1 VQASNNYERRG
12 ISYIMADDEPKSLGR
27 CSVFTYG
34 VGHMLN
40 DITAACWYTYLLLY
54 LTDIGLSP
62 SNAATVTLTG
72 QFADA
77 FMTIIAGELINRFG
91 HLKLWH
97 GMGCLLVAVSFT
109 SLFGGCLP
117 CKILGSDSPIVQT
130 AGYCLSAVIFCSG
143 WSCTQISHMSMVN
156 GVTLNPTSRVACVS
170 CRNAFTMIASLIL
183 YAIALFIFNKKTS
196 SSQVEIKNQYQ
207 FMAYMSIFIGAVFVI
222 IFQLGTKEPSLKQES
237 DGKRAAASWRYWLK
251 KVLYYQVLSIY
262 VLTRV
267 VTNVSQTFL
276 AVYVINDLRMS
287 PSSKALVPAI
297 IYLTSFITS
306 VLLQELK
313 WSGERLKAFFSA
325 GGLLWLFCGT
335 SVIFLPINMNAF
347 MYVLSVLIGI
357 ANALMM
363 VTAIGMESEL
373 VDKDLDGS
381 AFVYGSL
388 GFIDK
393 VLCGVFLYFLESYE
407 RKDPVACD
415 PAYPCFSVTRFSLG
429 FIPGISSLIGVIIA
443 FFIRSHT
450 SHPKTSTEPLL
461 A

>member
-1 VQASNNYERRG
+1 MINRLVLCVKRLIRFLEIKQGILIHYQGDKRWYAAKASNNYERRG

-77 FMTIIAGELINRFG
+77 FMTIIAGELIDRFG

-130 AGYCLSAVIFCSG
+130 AGYCISAVIFCSG
-143 WSCTQISHMSMVN
+143 WSMVN

-170 CRNAFTMIASLIL
+170 CRNAFTM
-183 YAIALFIFNKKTS
+183 
-196 SSQVEIKNQYQ
+196 YQ

-335 SVIFLPINMNAF
+335 SVIFLPINMNTL

-363 VTAIGMESEL
+363 GGLGYPIKNDPNRIILVSRTQKTGDEIHVYHLLFLGMAMAIS
-373 VDKDLDGS
+373 
-381 AFVYGSL
+381 
-388 GFIDK
+388 
-393 VLCGVFLYFLESYE
+393 
-407 RKDPVACD
+407 
-415 PAYPCFSVTRFSLG
+415 
-429 FIPGISSLIGVIIA
+429 
-443 FFIRSHT
+443 
-450 SHPKTSTEPLL
+450 
-461 A
+461 

>member
-1 VQASNNYERRG
+1 MMVNE
-12 ISYIMADDEPKSLGR
+12 MVDDEPKSLGR
-27 CSVFTYG
+27 CSVFTYA

-40 DITAACWYTYLLLY
+40 DITSSCWYTYLLLY

-77 FMTIIAGELINRFG
+77 FTTIIAGELIDRFG
-91 HLKLWH
+91 HFKIWH
-97 GMGCLLVAVSFT
+97 GMGCLLVALSFT

-117 CKILGSDSPIVQT
+117 CKILGSDSPVVQT
-130 AGYCLSAVIFCSG
+130 AGYCISSVIFCSG

-183 YAIALFIFNKKTS
+183 YVIVFFVFNKETS
-196 SSQVEIKNQYQ
+196 SSQVDIKNQYQ
-207 FMAYMSIFIGAVFVI
+207 LMVYISIFIGAVFVI

-237 DGKRAAASWRYWLK
+237 NGKRATASWTYWLK

-287 PSSKALVPAI
+287 PSSKALIPAI
-297 IYLTSFITS
+297 IYLSSFVAS

-325 GGLLWLFCGT
+325 GGLLWLFCGAV
-335 SVIFLPINMNAF
+335 VIFLPINMHAF
-347 MYVLSVLIGI
+347 MYVLSILIGI

-373 VDKDLDGS
+373 VDEDLDGS

-407 RKDPVACD
+407 SADPVPCD
-415 PAYPCFSVTRFSLG
+415 LTYPCFSVTRFSLG
-429 FIPGISSLIGVIIA
+429 FIPGISALIGVVVA
-443 FFIRSHT
+443 FFIRFHT
-450 SHPKTSTEPLL
+450 PNPKTLREPFL

>member
-1 VQASNNYERRG
+1 
-12 ISYIMADDEPKSLGR
+12 MADEMVDDEPKALGR
-27 CSVFTYG
+27 CSIFTYG

-40 DITAACWYTYLLLY
+40 DITSSCWYTYLLLY

-77 FMTIIAGELINRFG
+77 FTTIIAGELIDRFG
-91 HLKLWH
+91 HFKIWH
-97 GMGCLLVAVSFT
+97 GMGCLLVALSFT

-117 CKILGSDSPIVQT
+117 CKILGSDSPAVQT
-130 AGYCLSAVIFCSG
+130 VGYCISAVVFCSG

-183 YAIALFIFNKKTS
+183 YVIAFFVFNKKTY
-196 SSQVEIKNQYQ
+196 SSQVDIKNQYQ
-207 FMAYMSIFIGAVFVI
+207 LMAYISIFIGAVFVI
-222 IFQLGTKEPSLKQES
+222 IFQLGTKEPSLKLKY
-237 DGKRAAASWRYWLK
+237 DGKRAKASWTYWLK

-267 VTNVSQTFL
+267 VSNVS
-276 AVYVINDLRMS
+276 
-287 PSSKALVPAI
+287 
-297 IYLTSFITS
+297 
-306 VLLQELK
+306 QELK

-325 GGLLWLFCGT
+325 GGLLWLFCGAA
-335 SVIFLPINMNAF
+335 VIFLPINMNAF
-347 MYVLSVLIGI
+347 MYVLSILIGI
-357 ANALMM
+357 GNALMM

-407 RKDPVACD
+407 SADPVACD

-429 FIPGISSLIGVIIA
+429 FIPGISALIGVVVA
-443 FFIRSHT
+443 FFIRFHT
-450 SHPKTSTEPLL
+450 SHPKPLTEPFL

>member
-1 VQASNNYERRG
+1 MVNE
-12 ISYIMADDEPKSLGR
+12 MVDDEPKSLGR

-40 DITAACWYTYLLLY
+40 DITSSCWYTYLLLY

-77 FMTIIAGELINRFG
+77 FTTLIAGELDN
-91 HLKLWH
+91 
-97 GMGCLLVAVSFT
+97 
-109 SLFGGCLP
+109 
-117 CKILGSDSPIVQT
+117 DSWLNV
-130 AGYCLSAVIFCSG
+130 YC
-143 WSCTQISHMSMVN
+143 MSMVN
-156 GVTLNPTSRVACVS
+156 GVTLNSTSRVACVS

-183 YAIALFIFNKKTS
+183 YVIAFFVFNKETS
-196 SSQVEIKNQYQ
+196 RSQVDIKNQYQ
-207 FMAYMSIFIGAVFVI
+207 LMAYISIFIGAVFVI
-222 IFQLGTKEPSLKQES
+222 IFQLGTTEPSLKQES
-237 DGKRAAASWRYWLK
+237 NGKRATASWTYWLK

-287 PSSKALVPAI
+287 PSSKALIPAI
-297 IYLTSFITS
+297 IYLSSFVAS
-306 VLLQELK
+306 VLLQELQR
-313 WSGERLKAFFSA
+313 SGERLKAWGSPLAILWSCSNFPPNKHAFFYVCLVHTYWHSKRVDDDISA
-325 GGLLWLFCGT
+325 F
-335 SVIFLPINMNAF
+335 
-347 MYVLSVLIGI
+347 I
-357 ANALMM
+357 ASCCK

-407 RKDPVACD
+407 GADPVPCD
-415 PAYPCFSVTRFSLG
+415 PTYPCFSITLFSLG
-429 FIPGISSLIGVIIA
+429 FIPGISALIGVVVA
-443 FFIRSHT
+443 FFIRFHIPN
-450 SHPKTSTEPLL
+450 PKTLREPFL

>member
-1 VQASNNYERRG
+1 MV
-12 ISYIMADDEPKSLGR
+12 DDEPKSLGR
-27 CSVFTYG
+27 FSVFTYG

-40 DITAACWYTYLLLY
+40 DITSSCWYTYLLLY
-54 LTDIGLSP
+54 FTNIGLSP

-77 FMTIIAGELINRFG
+77 FTTIIAGELIDRFG
-91 HLKLWH
+91 NFKIWH

-117 CKILGSDSPIVQT
+117 CKILGSDSPVVQT
-130 AGYCLSAVIFCSG
+130 TGYCISAVVFCSG
-143 WSCTQISHMSMVN
+143 WSCTQISHLSMVN

-183 YAIALFIFNKKTS
+183 YVIAFFVFKKQTS
-196 SSQVEIKNQYQ
+196 SSQVDIKNQYQ
-207 FMAYMSIFIGAVFVI
+207 SMAYISIFIGAVFVI

-237 DGKRAAASWRYWLK
+237 NGKRATASWTYWLK

-262 VLTRV
+262 VSTRV

-276 AVYVINDLRMS
+276 AVYVMNDLRMS
-287 PSSKALVPAI
+287 PSSKALIPAI
-297 IYLTSFITS
+297 IYLSSFVAS

-325 GGLLWLFCGT
+325 GGLLWLFCGAA
-335 SVIFLPINMNAF
+335 VIFLPINMHAF
-347 MYVLSVLIGI
+347 IYVLSILIGI
-357 ANALMM
+357 GNALMM

-407 RKDPVACD
+407 SADPVPCD
-415 PAYPCFSVTRFSLG
+415 PTYPCFSVTRFSLG
-429 FIPGISSLIGVIIA
+429 FIPGISALIGVVVA
-443 FFIRSHT
+443 FFIRFHT
-450 SHPKTSTEPLL
+450 PNPKTLTQPFL

>member
-1 VQASNNYERRG
+1 MMVNE
-12 ISYIMADDEPKSLGR
+12 MVDDEPKSLGR

-40 DITAACWYTYLLLY
+40 DITSSCC
-54 LTDIGLSP
+54 
-62 SNAATVTLTG
+62 NAATVTLTG

-77 FMTIIAGELINRFG
+77 FMTIIAGELIDRFG
-91 HLKLWH
+91 HFKIWH
-97 GMGCLLVAVSFT
+97 GMGCLLVALSFT

-117 CKILGSDSPIVQT
+117 CKILGSDSPVVQT
-130 AGYCLSAVIFCSG
+130 AGYCISAVIFCSG

-156 GVTLNPTSRVACVS
+156 GVTLNPESRVACVS

-183 YAIALFIFNKKTS
+183 YVIVFFVFNKETS
-196 SSQVEIKNQYQ
+196 SSQVDIKNQYQ
-207 FMAYMSIFIGAVFVI
+207 LMVYISIFIGAVFVI

-237 DGKRAAASWRYWLK
+237 NGKRATASWTYWLK

-262 VLTRV
+262 VLTRA
-267 VTNVSQTFL
+267 VTNVSQ
-276 AVYVINDLRMS
+276 I
-287 PSSKALVPAI
+287 PAI
-297 IYLTSFITS
+297 IYLSSFVAS

-325 GGLLWLFCGT
+325 GGLLCLFCGAAI
-335 SVIFLPINMNAF
+335 IFLPINMHAF
-347 MYVLSVLIGI
+347 MYVLSILIGI

-407 RKDPVACD
+407 SADPVPCD
-415 PAYPCFSVTRFSLG
+415 LTYPCFSVTRFSLG
-429 FIPGISSLIGVIIA
+429 FIPGISALIGVVVA
-443 FFIRSHT
+443 FFIRFHT
-450 SHPKTSTEPLL
+450 PNPKTLREPFL

>member
-1 VQASNNYERRG
+1 MV
-12 ISYIMADDEPKSLGR
+12 DDEPKSLGR
-27 CSVFTYG
+27 FSVFTYG

-40 DITAACWYTYLLLY
+40 DITSSCWYTYLLLY
-54 LTDIGLSP
+54 LTNIGLSP

-77 FMTIIAGELINRFG
+77 FTTIIAGELIDRFG
-91 HLKLWH
+91 NFKIWH

-117 CKILGSDSPIVQT
+117 CKILGSDSPVVQT
-130 AGYCLSAVIFCSG
+130 TGYCISAV
-143 WSCTQISHMSMVN
+143 
-156 GVTLNPTSRVACVS
+156 
-170 CRNAFTMIASLIL
+170 IASLIL
-183 YAIALFIFNKKTS
+183 YMIAFFVFKKQTS
-196 SSQVEIKNQYQ
+196 SSQVDIKNQYQ
-207 FMAYMSIFIGAVFVI
+207 SMAYISIFIGAVFVI

-237 DGKRAAASWRYWLK
+237 NGKRATASWTYWLK

-262 VLTRV
+262 VSTRV

-276 AVYVINDLRMS
+276 AVYVMKDLRMS
-287 PSSKALVPAI
+287 PSSKALIPAI
-297 IYLTSFITS
+297 IYLSSFVAS

-325 GGLLWLFCGT
+325 GGLLWLFCGAAVT
-335 SVIFLPINMNAF
+335 FLPINMHAF
-347 MYVLSVLIGI
+347 IYILSILIGI

-363 VTAIGMESEL
+363 VTAIGMQSEL

-407 RKDPVACD
+407 SADPVPCD
-415 PAYPCFSVTRFSLG
+415 PTYPCFSVTRFSLG
-429 FIPGISSLIGVIIA
+429 FIPGISALIGVVVA
-443 FFIRSHT
+443 FFIRFHT
-450 SHPKTSTEPLL
+450 PNPKTLTQPFL

>member
-1 VQASNNYERRG
+1 MVNE
-12 ISYIMADDEPKSLGR
+12 MVDDEPKSLGR
-27 CSVFTYG
+27 CSVFTYA

-40 DITAACWYTYLLLY
+40 DITSSCWYTYLLLY

-77 FMTIIAGELINRFG
+77 FTTIIAGELIDRFG
-91 HLKLWH
+91 HFKIWH
-97 GMGCLLVAVSFT
+97 GMGCLLVALSFT

-117 CKILGSDSPIVQT
+117 CKILGSDSPVVQT
-130 AGYCLSAVIFCSG
+130 AGYCISSVIFCSG
-143 WSCTQISHMSMVN
+143 WSCTQISH
-156 GVTLNPTSRVACVS
+156 
-170 CRNAFTMIASLIL
+170 I
-183 YAIALFIFNKKTS
+183 
-196 SSQVEIKNQYQ
+196 
-207 FMAYMSIFIGAVFVI
+207 
-222 IFQLGTKEPSLKQES
+222 LKQES
-237 DGKRAAASWRYWLK
+237 NGKRATASWTYWLK

-287 PSSKALVPAI
+287 PSSKALIPAI
-297 IYLTSFITS
+297 IYLSSFVAS

-325 GGLLWLFCGT
+325 GGLLWLFCGAV
-335 SVIFLPINMNAF
+335 VIFLPINMHAF
-347 MYVLSVLIGI
+347 MYVLSILIGI

-373 VDKDLDGS
+373 VDEDLDGS

-407 RKDPVACD
+407 SADPVPCD
-415 PAYPCFSVTRFSLG
+415 LTYPCFSVTRFSLG
-429 FIPGISSLIGVIIA
+429 FIPGISALIGVVVA
-443 FFIRSHT
+443 FFIRFHT
-450 SHPKTSTEPLL
+450 PNPKTLREPFL

>member
-1 VQASNNYERRG
+1 MVNE
-12 ISYIMADDEPKSLGR
+12 MVDDEPKSLGR

-40 DITAACWYTYLLLY
+40 DITSSCC
-54 LTDIGLSP
+54 
-62 SNAATVTLTG
+62 NAATVTLTG

-77 FMTIIAGELINRFG
+77 FMTIIAGELIDRFG
-91 HLKLWH
+91 HFKIWH
-97 GMGCLLVAVSFT
+97 VMGCLLVALSFT

-117 CKILGSDSPIVQT
+117 CKILGSDSPVVQT
-130 AGYCLSAVIFCSG
+130 AGYCISAVIFCSG

-156 GVTLNPTSRVACVS
+156 GVTLNPESRVACVS
-170 CRNAFTMIASLIL
+170 CRNAFTM
-183 YAIALFIFNKKTS
+183 
-196 SSQVEIKNQYQ
+196 YQ
-207 FMAYMSIFIGAVFVI
+207 LMVYISIFIGAVFVI

-237 DGKRAAASWRYWLK
+237 NGKRATASWTYWLK

-262 VLTRV
+262 VLTRA
-267 VTNVSQTFL
+267 VTNVSQ
-276 AVYVINDLRMS
+276 I
-287 PSSKALVPAI
+287 PAI
-297 IYLTSFITS
+297 IYLSSFVAS

-325 GGLLWLFCGT
+325 GGLLCLFCGT
-335 SVIFLPINMNAF
+335 AIIFLPINMHAF
-347 MYVLSVLIGI
+347 MYVLSILIGI

-373 VDKDLDGS
+373 VDEDLDGS

-407 RKDPVACD
+407 SKHLVPLS
-415 PAYPCFSVTRFSLG
+415 PC
-429 FIPGISSLIGVIIA
+429 
-443 FFIRSHT
+443 T
-450 SHPKTSTEPLL
+450 S
-461 A
+461 